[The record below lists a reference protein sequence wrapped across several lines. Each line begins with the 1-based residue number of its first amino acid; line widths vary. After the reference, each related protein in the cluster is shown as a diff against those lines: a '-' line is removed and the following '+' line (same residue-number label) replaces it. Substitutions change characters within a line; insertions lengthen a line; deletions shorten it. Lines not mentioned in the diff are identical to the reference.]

1 MKMVPWL
8 CIFFS
13 YLLFYKSSCEL
24 ITSLPGQP
32 PNIFFKQ
39 YSGYIVTNS
48 QHGRALFY
56 YFVEADSENAAS
68 LPLTIWLNGGMYY
81 VFRIGR
87 LSCISYHN

>member
-1 MKMVPWL
+1 MVPWL
-8 CIFFS
+8 FIFFS

-32 PNIFFKQ
+32 PNISFKQ

-68 LPLTIWLNGGMYY
+68 LPLTIWLNGGTYY
-81 VFRIGR
+81 VARVGR
-87 LSCISYHN
+87 LS